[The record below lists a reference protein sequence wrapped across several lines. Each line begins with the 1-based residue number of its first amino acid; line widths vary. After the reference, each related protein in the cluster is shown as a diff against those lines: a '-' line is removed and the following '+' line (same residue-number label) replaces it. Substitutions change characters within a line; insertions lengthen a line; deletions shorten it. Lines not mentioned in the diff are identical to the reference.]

1 MRFLLVI
8 DLYICLIL
16 NCVKLSRF
24 PEKIL
29 IFAPH
34 FFKAGFLNIFYMKRI
49 LLTFCF
55 LLSLLSLCAQSY
67 DRNCFYGITF
77 EVSTNPNWGFGELV
91 ITSVEPHSPAEKAG
105 IKVGDII
112 MEINGVATYLRDNQ
126 RISELLFGNY
136 NPTIKFTIRNM
147 NTYFKEYELDRKCL
161 YYNSL
166 SEKQL
171 SEMFAFYSLE
181 NTNVQRFIL
190 PAKINPT
197 DSIDYADYHTYDF
210 YIGDKKTPAIDAQ
223 ITQLIAKELEARGLV
238 RNTKDPDI
246 IVQSYYSLQPNRSF
260 TGLNADFTYDPQTLR
275 YDVAKEKM
283 VPMAIY
289 PIDDVK
295 AKNTAQYTV
304 SFGFTFYDKKYIE
317 PGKVTQIWDCL
328 VSDYLSE
335 KCSLEEYV
343 RIHTPL
349 LLLQFPFGES
359 KVNPEYTLTKNRYNY
374 TGMYLDANDL
384 KTITDVDNDSPA
396 YKAGLR
402 SGYVIKKIDNIPFDF
417 DKKSLMSSY
426 EDFIWKT
433 TSYRDRTSLTKLSG
447 DGDNNLPWNRIYLR
461 SIQDAFT
468 NKKNKTAFAYLYK
481 FEDYIN
487 CGNENTLYIEAWD
500 GYQQRRF
507 RVTPE
512 VRESLVVKAL

>member
-1 MRFLLVI
+1 M
-8 DLYICLIL
+8 IL
-16 NCVKLSRF
+16 NYVQLSLF

-29 IFAPH
+29 TFAPH
-34 FFKAGFLNIFYMKRI
+34 FLRQGFSIIFYMKRI
-49 LLTFCF
+49 LLIFLL

-91 ITSVEPHSPAEKAG
+91 ITSVESHSPAEKAG
-105 IKVGDII
+105 IKVGDIV

-136 NPTIKFTIRNM
+136 EPTIKFTIRNM
-147 NTYFKEYELDRKCL
+147 NTYFKEYELERKCL

-181 NTNVQRFIL
+181 NTNTQNFTL

-197 DSIDYADYHTYDF
+197 DSVDYADYHTYDF
-210 YIGDKKTPAIDAQ
+210 YVGDKKAPAIDTQ
-223 ITQLIAKELEARGLV
+223 INQLIAKELEARGLV
-238 RNTKDPDI
+238 RDTKDPDI
-246 IVQSYYSLQPNRSF
+246 IVQSYYSLHPNRNF
-260 TGLNADFTYDPQTLR
+260 TGLNVDFTYDPLTLR
-275 YDVAKEKM
+275 YDVARQKM
-283 VPMAIY
+283 IPMAIY
-289 PIDDVK
+289 PLDYVN
-295 AKNTAQYTV
+295 ANTTAQYV
-304 SFGFTFYDKKYIE
+304 ISFGFTFYDKKYIN

-328 VSDYLSE
+328 ISDYLSE

-349 LLLQFPFGES
+349 LLMQFPFGES
-359 KVNPEYTLTKNRYNY
+359 KVNPVYALAKNKFNY
-374 TGMYLDANDL
+374 TGMYLDAKDL

-396 YKAGLR
+396 YRAGLR
-402 SGYVIKKIDNIPFDF
+402 SGYVIRKIDNISFDF
-417 DKKSLMSSY
+417 DKKVLMDTY

-433 TSYRDRTSLTKLSG
+433 TSYRDRTSLAKLSG

-461 SIQDAFT
+461 SIQEAFAD
-468 NKKNKTAFAYLYK
+468 KKNKTAFAYLYK